1 MTDLSIGAAVFT
13 AWRRLETCSK
23 KGNSKRKFTCCEWIL
38 GAKTTTNVTKI
49 GLIVNVCVCV
59 SWFVN
64 VFFWFLA
71 TFSLYVQVEK
81 PKVWTAGF
89 LCEMI
94 EALLRLL
101 LSCFAVL
108 FLRGVVLLF
117 LSLTVYALS
126 ALINPN
132 ISSVCFFLLINY
144 LFSMILSVCLCS
156 LHCILHLCVCFS
168 FRSRFALPVY
178 SDNSHTLFLAFVTFS
193 SGKKSPFPSLLLCG
207 MFSLFFPF
215 K

>member
-1 MTDLSIGAAVFT
+1 
-13 AWRRLETCSK
+13 
-23 KGNSKRKFTCCEWIL
+23 
-38 GAKTTTNVTKI
+38 
-49 GLIVNVCVCV
+49 
-59 SWFVN
+59 
-64 VFFWFLA
+64 
-71 TFSLYVQVEK
+71 
-81 PKVWTAGF
+81 
-89 LCEMI
+89 MI
-94 EALLRLL
+94 EALVRLL

-108 FLRGVVLLF
+108 FLGGVVLLF

-193 SGKKSPFPSLLLCG
+193 SG
-207 MFSLFFPF
+207 
-215 K
+215 

>member
-1 MTDLSIGAAVFT
+1 
-13 AWRRLETCSK
+13 
-23 KGNSKRKFTCCEWIL
+23 
-38 GAKTTTNVTKI
+38 
-49 GLIVNVCVCV
+49 
-59 SWFVN
+59 
-64 VFFWFLA
+64 
-71 TFSLYVQVEK
+71 
-81 PKVWTAGF
+81 
-89 LCEMI
+89 MI
-94 EALLRLL
+94 EALVRLL

-108 FLRGVVLLF
+108 FLGGVVLLF

-132 ISSVCFFLLINY
+132 ISSVCVFFLLINY

-207 MFSLFFPF
+207 LFSLFFPLSKNASTSLLF
-215 K
+215 STLPLKNIDSIQLNLNGSLCM

>member
-1 MTDLSIGAAVFT
+1 
-13 AWRRLETCSK
+13 
-23 KGNSKRKFTCCEWIL
+23 
-38 GAKTTTNVTKI
+38 
-49 GLIVNVCVCV
+49 
-59 SWFVN
+59 
-64 VFFWFLA
+64 
-71 TFSLYVQVEK
+71 
-81 PKVWTAGF
+81 
-89 LCEMI
+89 MI
-94 EALLRLL
+94 EALVRLL

-108 FLRGVVLLF
+108 FLGGVVLLF
-117 LSLTVYALS
+117 LSLTAYALF

-193 SGKKSPFPSLLLCG
+193 SGKKSLFPSFLLCG
-207 MFSLFFPF
+207 LFSLFFPLSKNASTSLLF
-215 K
+215 STLPLKNIDSIQLNLNGSRFVVKYKTLNS